1 MSDPTTM
8 SRAEYN
14 ASRSPIDG
22 VLPEDF
28 EDAAT
33 NTRTAA
39 EDFADRDNILKM
51 ATDALPIVGKLE
63 QLKPESEYTWDDMG
77 FARLFS
83 DVFGGVC
90 RYNTTAKEWYFYTG
104 TVWKI
109 DYGHV
114 ETSHLGKLLT
124 TALMTYSVGIKD
136 DKTRTAY
143 VKKAAQYGQLK
154 YRETMIKDS
163 GCNNYITA
171 EMLDREDR
179 YFNCQNGTL
188 DLETLQLL
196 PHDPDRLLSKISNVV
211 YDPAARSEL
220 WENTINE
227 IMEADKEKID
237 YLQRLF
243 GYCLTADTS
252 LERMWILYGPTARN
266 GKSTIVETLLYLM
279 GGDGGYG
286 LTMKPE
292 SLAQKTLKDG
302 SRANE
307 DIARLENCRM
317 VNASEPEKRINLNCS
332 LIKTLIGR
340 DTVATRNLY
349 ERTRQFTPK
358 FKLLLNTNHLPSVT
372 DLTMF
377 AGQKIVV
384 IEFKRHFDK
393 SEQDLHLKDKLR
405 TAENVSGVFNWCLEG
420 LKKFKE
426 SGLPTPPTIQAA
438 IDEYEHDSD
447 KIMLFF
453 DDCMTESKINS
464 AVANV
469 YDQYSSWCRR
479 NNRQPE
485 GKQGFINELN
495 ARGLY
500 KKTGTINGKTVR
512 NVVAGWEL
520 LPEFNFYS

>member
-1 MSDPTTM
+1 M
-8 SRAEYN
+8 SRGEYN
-14 ASRSPIDG
+14 ARRSSVDD

-39 EDFADRDNILKM
+39 EDFADSSEQTVRNV
-51 ATDALPIVGKLE
+51 LPIVGKLE
-63 QLKPESEYTWDDMG
+63 ELTPESNYEWNDMG

-109 DYGHV
+109 DYSHV
-114 ETSHLGKLLT
+114 ETSRLAKNMT
-124 TALMTYSVGIKD
+124 TALIAYSATIKD
-136 DKTRTAY
+136 DKTRTDY

-163 GCNNYITA
+163 GSNNYITA

-188 DLETLQLL
+188 DLETMQLL
-196 PHDPDRLLSKISNVV
+196 PHDPNRLLSKISNVV

-307 DIARLENCRM
+307 DIARLESCRM

-358 FKLLLNTNHLPSVT
+358 FKLLLNTNHLPSVS

-384 IEFKRHFDK
+384 IEFKHHFDER
-393 SEQDLHLKDKLR
+393 EQDLQLKNKLR
-405 TAENVSGVFNWCLEG
+405 TADNISGVFNWCLEG
-420 LKKFKE
+420 LKKYKE
-426 SGLPTPPTIQAA
+426 SGLPTPDTIQAA
-438 IDEYEHDSD
+438 IDEYKHDSD
-447 KIMLFF
+447 KIALFF
-453 DDCMTESKINS
+453 EDCMTKSPDNS
-464 AVANV
+464 TVVKV
-469 YDQYSSWCRR
+469 YDQYKTWCSR
-479 NNRQPE
+479 NNRTPE
-485 GKQGFINELN
+485 GKQGFISELIS
-495 ARGLY
+495 RGLY
-500 KKTGTINGKTVR
+500 KKTGTIDGKTVR
-512 NVVAGWEL
+512 NVIPGWNLIPEL
-520 LPEFNFYS
+520 DYPNFA